1 MRETDFINNNKNK
14 WSEFENAV
22 SGQIKDPNE
31 MSKVFVEL
39 TDDLSYARTHYP
51 SRSVRV
57 YLNASAQL
65 IYNSLYKSEGRL
77 LKRFGNFWTRRI
89 PEAMWHSRWALLISF
104 SIFAFSFLLGFY
116 SSSQNPEYAGL
127 VLGEGYIEMTQ
138 ENIANDDPMA
148 VYKQMPP
155 MEMFLFIAQNNIRVC
170 F

>member
-77 LKRFGNFWTRRI
+77 LKSFGNFWTRRI
-89 PEAMWHSRWALLISF
+89 PEAMWHSRWALLIS
-104 SIFAFSFLLGFY
+104 SHTAVAS
-116 SSSQNPEYAGL
+116 
-127 VLGEGYIEMTQ
+127 
-138 ENIANDDPMA
+138 MA
-148 VYKQMPP
+148 VP
-155 MEMFLFIAQNNIRVC
+155 EV
-170 F
+170 